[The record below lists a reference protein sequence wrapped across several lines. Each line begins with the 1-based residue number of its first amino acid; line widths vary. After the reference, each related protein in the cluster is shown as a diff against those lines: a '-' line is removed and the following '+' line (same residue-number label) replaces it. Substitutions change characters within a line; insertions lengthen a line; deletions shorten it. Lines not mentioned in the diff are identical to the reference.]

1 MINLMIIRAEKEI
14 GMGCC
19 GGICGDGFI
28 KMTDEFKHHDQD
40 RLLMG
45 KFYRNMKQ
53 TYGENI
59 SITFL
64 DPRNI
69 LAIGVYF
76 LQQVKDRH
84 ITAMEAVKHFTLHIK
99 YNAVFING
107 KLTENL
113 ESCDTLIDEMQHS

>member
-1 MINLMIIRAEKEI
+1 MIHLMIIRAEKEI

-28 KMTDEFKHHDQD
+28 KMADEFKHHDQD

-45 KFYRNMKQ
+45 EFYRNMKQ

-76 LQQVKDRH
+76 LQQVKGRY
-84 ITAMEAVKHFTLHIK
+84 ITMMEAVKHLTLHIK

-113 ESCDTLIDEMQHS
+113 ESCDTLINEMQHS

>member
-28 KMTDEFKHHDQD
+28 EMTEEFKHHDPD

-45 KFYRNMKQ
+45 EFYRNMKKK
-53 TYGENI
+53 YGEHI

-69 LAIGVYF
+69 LAIGMYF
-76 LQQVKDRH
+76 LQRVRDRH
-84 ITAMEAVKHFTLHIK
+84 ITVMEAMKHFTLHIK

-113 ESCDTLIDEMQHS
+113 ESCDTLIKKILHS